1 MGGNTLSY
9 YNGNQFKGVYAKRF
23 DHFFCVVLSGAVS
36 PARAV
41 ILFGKGNATHIVD
54 PGAGLPWANVVDF
67 RNGSG
72 TSYGSGVYLDNQFVL
87 TAAHIDQSVG
97 SQIKIEGQTFYVDT
111 SFNTGGYVNS
121 TQKVGT
127 ADLRLVR
134 LTMDPAQTVSGLTTI
149 NLNSNIR
156 NLNRNSVF
164 VGFGEG

>member
-1 MGGNTLSY
+1 M
-9 YNGNQFKGVYAKRF
+9 
-23 DHFFCVVLSGAVS
+23 
-36 PARAV
+36 
-41 ILFGKGNATHIVD
+41 
-54 PGAGLPWANVVDF
+54 DF

-87 TAAHIDQSVG
+87 TAAHVDQSVG

-111 SFNTGGYVNS
+111 SFNTGGYVNG

-156 NLNRNSVF
+156 NLNRNSVLSVLSKGKGPKLWVKAETGLVF
-164 VGFGEG
+164 QQAG